1 MAFIPVSREQV
12 TGGTGKQNWSSSSW
26 GDGNSLLLV
35 GAHTLAQL
43 CCKKKKRKQKFSVY
57 TMNLKSL
64 ESVSQPLCLY
74 FQTVPWDPGHLS
86 CGIAGGL
93 NKTVFYTLIQHML
106 IFPSFCS
113 APGDIGALTLLN
125 TEEGTQSF

>member
-1 MAFIPVSREQV
+1 M
-12 TGGTGKQNWSSSSW
+12 K
-26 GDGNSLLLV
+26 L
-35 GAHTLAQL
+35 
-43 CCKKKKRKQKFSVY
+43 KR
-57 TMNLKSL
+57 L

-74 FQTVPWDPGHLS
+74 FQTVYWDPGHLS

-93 NKTVFYTLIQHML
+93 NKTVFYML

-113 APGDIGALTLLN
+113 APGDIGALTLLS

>member
-43 CCKKKKRKQKFSVY
+43 CCKKKTKVFRVYHEVEKVGKHFSALV
-57 TMNLKSL
+57 
-64 ESVSQPLCLY
+64 PLFSNCTLGSG
-74 FQTVPWDPGHLS
+74 TPIMWD
-86 CGIAGGL
+86 CWRI
-93 NKTVFYTLIQHML
+93 K
-106 IFPSFCS
+106 
-113 APGDIGALTLLN
+113 
-125 TEEGTQSF
+125 